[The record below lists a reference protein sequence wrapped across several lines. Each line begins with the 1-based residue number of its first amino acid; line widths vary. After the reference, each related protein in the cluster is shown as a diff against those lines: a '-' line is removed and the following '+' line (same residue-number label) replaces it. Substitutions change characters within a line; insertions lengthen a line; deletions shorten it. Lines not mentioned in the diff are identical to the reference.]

1 MIPFLLV
8 MKMKYKLSKKNVDSM
23 IYEYIKESDSI
34 EELIRY
40 VEYNSI
46 YRSKFNDCWS
56 FYMITLYNDSRKEIV
71 IGNNEVSRINFTG
84 TIRSRD
90 DHEYDYV
97 IQTVYLDD
105 WLEYCRGVQ
114 DVVKG

>member
-1 MIPFLLV
+1 
-8 MKMKYKLSKKNVDSM
+8 MKYKLYKKNTDSM

-46 YRSKFNDCWS
+46 YRSKFNGCWP
-56 FYMITLYNDSRKEIV
+56 LYNDSRKEIV
-71 IGNNEVSRINFTG
+71 IGNNEVSGLNFTG

-97 IQTVYLDD
+97 IQTVYVND

>member
-1 MIPFLLV
+1 
-8 MKMKYKLSKKNVDSM
+8 MKHKLSKKNTDSM

-46 YRSKFNDCWS
+46 YRSKFNGCWP

-71 IGNNEVSRINFTG
+71 IGNNEVSGLNFTG

-97 IQTVYLDD
+97 IQTVYVDD

-114 DVVKG
+114 DVVKGN